1 MENIES
7 TNTNE
12 GAVSNVLIDLKEAKN
27 AQIMG
32 IISIVL
38 VFCTCC
44 YCGLIAAILGYLAM
58 DKGKQAVAEYEANPG
73 VYTEKSFNQA
83 KTGKTTGL
91 IGVIVGILA
100 LLYIVFNLVFGFASL
115 ISDMGRGGAF

>member
-12 GAVSNVLIDLKEAKN
+12 GSVSNVLIDLKEAQT

-32 IISIVL
+32 IISLVL

-44 YCGLIAAILGYLAM
+44 YGGLIGAILGYLAM
-58 DKGKQAVAEYEANPG
+58 KKGKEAIAEYEANPG
-73 VYTEKSFNQA
+73 MYTEKSFNQA

-100 LLYIVFNLVFGFASL
+100 LLYIVFSLVFGFASA
-115 ISDMGRGGAF
+115 ISDMGRGAF

>member
-1 MENIES
+1 MENIELQNQS
-7 TNTNE
+7 NE
-12 GAVSNVLIDLKEAKN
+12 GKFTPDLVDLNGAQN

-44 YCGLIAAILGYLAM
+44 YGGLIAAILGYLAM
-58 DKGKQAVAEYEANPG
+58 NKGKQAIAEYEANPG
-73 VYTEKSFNQA
+73 IYTEKSFNQA

-91 IGVIVGILA
+91 IGLIVGVLA
-100 LLYIVFNLVFGFASL
+100 LLYIIFSLVLNILSVL
-115 ISDMGRGGAF
+115 MNQ

>member
-12 GAVSNVLIDLKEAKN
+12 GSVSNVLIDLKEAQT

-32 IISIVL
+32 VISVFVL
-38 VFCTCC
+38 FSACC
-44 YCGLIAAILGYLAM
+44 YLFAIFSGLLSLILGIIAFR
-58 DKGKQAVAEYEANPG
+58 KGKDAIAEYEVNPG
-73 VYTEKSFNQA
+73 MYTKKSFNRA

-91 IGVIVGILA
+91 IGLIVGGLMVLSILG
-100 LLYIVFNLVFGFASL
+100 VFGV
-115 ISDMGRGGAF
+115 AFFID